1 MYLDNLDLS
10 ELTKAIC
17 EKAIYKANID
27 LKRIQDYIDKNKSM
41 KFKIGQIVRKTENRP
56 LDSVMGCLDDYYV
69 VSPFE
74 YNPDWNSETNYYL
87 TRLDKQ
93 TLLGVRESEI
103 ESVDSDTLDLPE
115 AVKKIIFNIGGVK
128 MEFASFINLGDE
140 K

>member
-27 LKRIQDYIDKNKSM
+27 LKRIQQYIDKNKSM
-41 KFKIGQIVRKTENRP
+41 KFKIGQIVRKTQNRP
-56 LDSVMGCLDDYYV
+56 LDSVMDCLDDYYV

-103 ESVDSDTLDLPE
+103 ESVDSDTLNLPDL
-115 AVKKIIFNIGGVK
+115 IH
-128 MEFASFINLGDE
+128 L
-140 K
+140 